1 MIRADLRAQRFMPR
15 FVPRFARTIPGFI
28 ITVAVVVSLLLSAVM
43 YAIVAAVYDRTVH
56 EDAHNVAALVA
67 RQTFASMYQIM
78 SRGWTRDELESYL
91 ATTRSAFAGTP
102 YTVQIYRAPVVAH
115 QYGTIA
121 QPPIDAAVAGVLHDG
136 QARQAGSAAGAR
148 YIYPLLAQQRCM
160 GCHTDALPGQ
170 ALGAIDVTQNLVP
183 LLSRARRNFLRT
195 LAWLAPLP
203 IAAALLVALLLSRR
217 LRGALG
223 DLSSRIDEVNRVAD
237 LTRLQQPARSA
248 GFSDVDAIVGEVGK
262 LAGRLHGFA
271 VDKGLLE
278 LEISLLERFVI
289 TSEML
294 HDWRGHVS
302 QLLLDINQV
311 IDVYVLFSVFKVDDE
326 LHDLEVF
333 WRCPPTPQAREEFE
347 QALRARLD
355 EEEGGCF
362 GDCGAGLGVRHHVAD
377 VSAPTLPVGREDIDM
392 HTKALVVDTPK
403 IGGIV
408 GIGVQVGIHHD
419 PTRRLIT
426 ESILSTLLNVV
437 GSVKAISKYTRDLE
451 FYATR
456 DPLTQLFNQRVFW
469 ELLDYEI
476 LRAERHEQRFAL
488 LIVDLDNFK
497 HVNDTH
503 GHTVGDRLLQAI
515 APAVHAVLRKGD
527 IFARYGGDE
536 FAIVLPQ
543 IDAAMPYEAAQRVL
557 GAIAGVALEAADGS
571 PVRST
576 ASIGLA
582 LYPDHATRAKDLFLF
597 ADNMMYKAKAQGK
610 NRMTLPSAD
619 DVVETFRQIGEQSA
633 LIVRAVDERWL
644 EPHFQPIADARSGA
658 IVAHEVLSRIRLPDG
673 RLLGADQF
681 IEIAERAGVIHRLDA
696 ITMEKAFDLARRSG
710 YDGTLFI
717 NISPRALVPGEFFQ
731 TVRRLT
737 RAHGIDPGRIVFE
750 LTERDTVQNL
760 ALLESFARHL
770 RLEGFRLAIDDFGS
784 GFSSFSYLKRLPVD
798 IIKIEGEFVADML
811 ADSRSLAIVR
821 SVAALAADFGIRT
834 VAEFVESA
842 EVLEAARTL
851 GIDLLQGYH
860 IGRPGPALG
869 HVKGALKHVR

>member
-1 MIRADLRAQRFMPR
+1 MQDQSAH

-28 ITVAVVVSLLLSAVM
+28 VTVAIVVSLMLSALM

-56 EDAHNVAALVA
+56 EDANNVAALVA

-78 SRGWTRDELESYL
+78 SRGWTRGELESYL
-91 ATTRSAFAGTP
+91 ATTRGAFAGTP
-102 YTVQIYRAPVVAH
+102 YTVQIYRAPVVAR

-121 QPPIDAAVAGVLHDG
+121 QPPIDSAVAHVLHDG
-136 QARQAGSAAGAR
+136 QAQQGGSGAGAR
-148 YIYPLLAQQRCM
+148 YVYPLLARDRCL
-160 GCHTDALPGQ
+160 GCHSDARLGQ
-170 ALGAIDVTQNLVP
+170 SLGAIDVRQNLVP
-183 LLSRARRNFLRT
+183 LLSRARSNFLHT
-195 LAWLAPLP
+195 LVWLAPLP
-203 IAAALLVALLLSRR
+203 IAVAVLVALLLSRR
-217 LRGALG
+217 LGDALG
-223 DLSSRIDEVNRVAD
+223 DLRTRIDEVNHVSD
-237 LTRLQQPARSA
+237 LTRLQQPTRGT
-248 GFSDVDAIVGEVGK
+248 GFADVDAIVGEVGK
-262 LAGRLHGFA
+262 LAGRLRGFA

-289 TSEML
+289 TSEMVR
-294 HDWRGHVS
+294 DWREHVR

-311 IDVYVLFSVFKVDDE
+311 IDVYVLFSIFKVDDE

-333 WRCPPTPQAREEFE
+333 WRSTPQPQARDGFE
-347 QALRARLD
+347 HALRARLED
-355 EEEGGCF
+355 ECF
-362 GDCGAGLGVRHHVAD
+362 GGCGAGVSVRHHVAD

-408 GIGVQVGIHHD
+408 GIGVQVGAHHD

-426 ESILSTLLNVV
+426 DSILSTLLNVV
-437 GSVKAISKYTRDLE
+437 GSVKAIAKYTRDLE

-476 LRAERHEQRFAL
+476 LRAERHGQRFAL
-488 LIVDLDNFK
+488 LIIDLDNFK

-543 IDAAMPYEAAQRVL
+543 TDGTMPYEAAQRVL
-557 GAIAGVALEAADGS
+557 AAIAAVALDAADGS

-619 DVVETFRQIGEQSA
+619 DVVETFRHIGEQSA

-658 IVAHEVLSRIRLPDG
+658 IVAHEVLSRVRLPDG

-696 ITMEKAFDLARRSG
+696 ITMEKAFDLAQRSG
-710 YDGTLFI
+710 YTGSLFI

-737 RAHGIDPGRIVFE
+737 RASGIDPGRIVFE

-760 ALLESFARHL
+760 ALLENFARHL

-811 ADSRSLAIVR
+811 ADPRSLAIVR

-842 EVLEAARTL
+842 EVLEAARTM

-860 IGRPGPALG
+860 IGRPGPELEQVEASS
-869 HVKGALKHVR
+869 AEWFATAAP

>member
-1 MIRADLRAQRFMPR
+1 MPRADFRAQRFMPRFVSR

-28 ITVAVVVSLLLSAVM
+28 LTVAVAVSLLLSAVM
-43 YAIVAAVYDRTVH
+43 YTIVAAVYDRTVH

-102 YTVQIYRAPVVAH
+102 YTLQIYRAPIVAR
-115 QYGTIA
+115 QYGVIA
-121 QPPIDAAVAGVLHDG
+121 QPPIDAAIGGVLRDG
-136 QARQAGSAAGAR
+136 EARQTDNGAGAR
-148 YIYPLLAQQRCM
+148 YIYPLVAQQRCM
-160 GCHTDALPGQ
+160 GCHSDAQLGQ
-170 ALGAIDVTQNLVP
+170 PLGAIDVRQNLVP
-183 LLSRARRNFLRT
+183 LLSRARRNFLHT

-203 IAAALLVALLLSRR
+203 IAVALLVALLLSRR
-217 LRGALG
+217 LHGALG
-223 DLSSRIDEVNRVAD
+223 DLRERIDEVNQVSD
-237 LTRLQQPARSA
+237 LTRLQQPASSA
-248 GFSDVDAIVGEVGK
+248 GFSDVDALVGEVGK
-262 LAGRLHGFA
+262 LAGRLRGFA

-278 LEISLLERFVI
+278 LEIRLLERFVI
-289 TSEML
+289 TSEMVR
-294 HDWRGHVS
+294 DWREHVR

-311 IDVYVLFSVFKVDDE
+311 IDVYVLFSIFKVDDE

-333 WRCPPTPQAREEFE
+333 WRCPPQPQARAEFE
-347 QALRARLD
+347 QALRARLED
-355 EEEGGCF
+355 EGF
-362 GDCGAGLGVRHHVAD
+362 GSAISVRHHVAD
-377 VSAPTLPVGREDIDM
+377 AGAPMLPVGREDIDM

-488 LIVDLDNFK
+488 LIIDLDNFK
-497 HVNDTH
+497 NVNDTH

-515 APAVHAVLRKGD
+515 ASTVHAVLRKGD

-543 IDAAMPYEAAQRVL
+543 TDGAMPYEAAQRVL
-557 GAIAGVALEAADGS
+557 SAIAGVGLEAADGS

-619 DVVETFRQIGEQSA
+619 DVVETFRHIGEQSA

-658 IVAHEVLSRIRLPDG
+658 IVAHEVLSRVRLPDG

-681 IEIAERAGVIHRLDA
+681 IEIAERAGVIQRLDA
-696 ITMEKAFDLARRSG
+696 ITMEKAFDLAQRSG
-710 YDGTLFI
+710 YTGTLFI

-737 RAHGIDPGRIVFE
+737 RASNIDPGRIVFE

-760 ALLESFARHL
+760 ALLKSFALHL
-770 RLEGFRLAIDDFGS
+770 RREGFRLAIDDFGS

-811 ADSRSLAIVR
+811 ADSRSMAIVR
-821 SVAALAADFGIRT
+821 SVAALASDFGIRT

-842 EVLEAARTL
+842 EVLDAARTL

-860 IGRPGPALG
+860 IGRPAPDLR
-869 HVKGALKHVR
+869 VV